1 METLATIWNLFKSI
15 GGPRGLVMLLLV
27 CLICALVVYLV
38 SRGGDEEATEG
49 NGAERNSRLS
59 NLLIGGL
66 GVLFVLGFLAIVMLF
81 VYLIFLN

>member
-1 METLATIWNLFKSI
+1 
-15 GGPRGLVMLLLV
+15 MLLLV